1 MNTIAAAGGE
11 NFGIYGL
18 AIIQVLMKGL
28 PWRWHH
34 TKIIVDVWPQGVVDD
49 KVGCKLE
56 ISHGHDVVAH
66 GKNCSSCCECYVSQ
80 RKDLPRVDRGMK
92 SALTL
97 GREQ

>member
-18 AIIQVLMKGL
+18 AIIQILMKRL
-28 PWRWHH
+28 PGRWHH
-34 TKIIVDVWPQGVVDD
+34 TEVVVDVWPQCVVDD
-49 KVGCKLE
+49 KVGGKLE
-56 ISHGHDVVAH
+56 ISHGHDVCH
-66 GKNCSSCCECYVSQ
+66 GNSCVLRDDECYVSL
-80 RKDLPRVDRGMK
+80 RKDLPRVDRGMD